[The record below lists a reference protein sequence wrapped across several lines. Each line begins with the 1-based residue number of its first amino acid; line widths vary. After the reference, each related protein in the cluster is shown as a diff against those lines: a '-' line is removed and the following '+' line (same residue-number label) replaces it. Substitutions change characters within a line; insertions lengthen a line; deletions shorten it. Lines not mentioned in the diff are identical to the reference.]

1 MPSPHFLLVL
11 LQSLTE
17 SVVPMLFS
25 SEDSEISLSQ
35 VWLQAEIL
43 QVNPDVPD
51 PDRWEA
57 FKGSEASG
65 RQSLRISDP
74 GTVIFFEDEVPE
86 AYIGVHRRRV
96 QFPFRKILEA
106 WMIRWPRVV
115 LGSLLACTDPL
126 STSTSSRWNLV
137 RTAGSSLWPRQVPLQ
152 LAQGLR
158 AELRRALQ
166 LPLLHA
172 CGGPRGAQHRVEPA
186 PGHPLEAADGPH
198 AGAGLL
204 LGRGQGLESAGSAGQ
219 VQPRAGKHIILRDD
233 LGAMWGSLYRPRA
246 SESA

>member
-17 SVVPMLFS
+17 SVVPKLFL

-86 AYIGVHRRRV
+86 TYIGVHRRRL

-106 WMIRWPRVV
+106 SIYLELFSLEPRAHRWE
-115 LGSLLACTDPL
+115 LE
-126 STSTSSRWNLV
+126 
-137 RTAGSSLWPRQVPLQ
+137 LWPRQVPLQ
-152 LAQGLR
+152 LAQGIC

-172 CGGPRGAQHRVEPA
+172 CGGPRAAQHRVESA

-204 LGRGQGLESAGSAGQ
+204 LGRGQGLESGEGSAGQ